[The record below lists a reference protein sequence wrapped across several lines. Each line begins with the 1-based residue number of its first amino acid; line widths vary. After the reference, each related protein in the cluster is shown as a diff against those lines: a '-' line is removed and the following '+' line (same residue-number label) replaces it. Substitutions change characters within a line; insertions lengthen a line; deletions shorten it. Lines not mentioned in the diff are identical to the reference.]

1 MADKQKIELT
11 FSDVD
16 EFRFKKPLKGY
27 IIKIDNDKYVISN
40 DDLAIKGTG
49 KTPKEAAEMIK
60 DQFINLANDVMYKS
74 KYAPLSERERKKVNI
89 IQSICDIV

>member
-1 MADKQKIELT
+1 MAQKQKIELN

-16 EFRFKKPLKGY
+16 EFHFKKPLRGY
-27 IIKIDNDKYVISN
+27 IMKIADDHYVISN
-40 DDLAIKGTG
+40 DDLAIKASG

-60 DQFINLANDVMYKS
+60 EQFIVLANDIMYKS

-89 IQSICDIV
+89 IKSICDII

>member
-1 MADKQKIELT
+1 MADRQKIELT
-11 FSDVD
+11 FSDID
-16 EFRFKKPLKGY
+16 EFKFKRPLKGY
-27 IIKIDNDKYVISN
+27 ITKLDDDRYIISN

-74 KYAPLSERERKKVNI
+74 KYAPLSERERKKVSI
-89 IQSICDIV
+89 IQSICDII